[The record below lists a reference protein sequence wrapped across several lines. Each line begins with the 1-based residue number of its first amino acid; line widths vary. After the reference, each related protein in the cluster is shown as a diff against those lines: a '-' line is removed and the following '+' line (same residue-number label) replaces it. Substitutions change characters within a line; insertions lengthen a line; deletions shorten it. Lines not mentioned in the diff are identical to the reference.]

1 MSRRLLDSVAFYSSA
16 RPEEL
21 FFFSVTIL
29 VPATD
34 GDNTHLSQTAADG
47 TGSHVSAGHW
57 ALAGIVFKSQRRSVM
72 ELSDQ
77 FVIVQTH
84 PIHIINVAAKNRSQ
98 TCQNQE
104 IYKPGQR
111 ALHFDLYVFFACS
124 SSMLRLRFPFVLFVM
139 NCWASRNICSRISFS
154 PFRTLTAI

>member
-1 MSRRLLDSVAFYSSA
+1 MSRRLLDSVAFYCSA

-57 ALAGIVFKSQRRSVM
+57 ALAGIVFKSQTECDGAQRPVCDS
-72 ELSDQ
+72 SD
-77 FVIVQTH
+77 TPCTYH
-84 PIHIINVAAKNRSQ
+84 
-98 TCQNQE
+98 
-104 IYKPGQR
+104 
-111 ALHFDLYVFFACS
+111 
-124 SSMLRLRFPFVLFVM
+124 
-139 NCWASRNICSRISFS
+139 
-154 PFRTLTAI
+154 